1 VKQSKLMSLALILGL
16 VLLLSAC
23 SKKPVMVAEPAP
35 TPVVSEAPTA
45 PTPTPTAP
53 DAAPSSATMTTVTG
67 SQLETVYFDYD
78 AHVLSPV
85 ARQTLE
91 RNAELL
97 RKEAGLAV
105 IVEGHCDERGSDEYN
120 LALGELR
127 ATTVKSYLVTLGV
140 AAERLKAISYGE
152 ERPAVP
158 GTDEAAWSK
167 NRRAAFN

>member
-1 VKQSKLMSLALILGL
+1 MKQSKLLSLALILGL

-35 TPVVSEAPTA
+35 TPVVSEVPAASAPTA
-45 PTPTPTAP
+45 P
-53 DAAPSSATMTTVTG
+53 AADTSSATMTTLTG
-67 SQLETVYFDYD
+67 SQLETVYFEYD

-127 ATTVKSYLVTLGV
+127 ATTVKGYLVTLGV
-140 AAERLKAISYGE
+140 AAERLKTLSYGE

-158 GTDEAAWSK
+158 GTEEAAWAK